1 MENIAPQIDA
11 ACEGDWSVDKCLEV
25 GERIWNMER
34 VYNNAAGFTA
44 DDDKLP
50 KRLLKEAI
58 KSGPTKGQ
66 VNRLGEMLPKYY
78 EIRGWTQQGVPTPET
93 LSRLGL

>member
-1 MENIAPQIDA
+1 
-11 ACEGDWSVDKCLEV
+11 
-25 GERIWNMER
+25 MER
-34 VYNNAAGFTA
+34 LFNEAAGFTA

-58 KSGPTKGQ
+58 KDGPTKGQ

-78 EIRGWTQQGVPTPET
+78 EIRGWTPDGKVTDET
-93 LSRLGL
+93 RQRLSL